1 MQDNPANIDLISP
14 IFLSLVDVPPL
25 PPSMILF
32 DRIGDPSAD
41 PAAQGRR
48 EQ

>member
-1 MQDNPANIDLISP
+1 
-14 IFLSLVDVPPL
+14 
-25 PPSMILF
+25 MILF

-48 EQ
+48 EQWIV